1 MERAY
6 TARSVLPC
14 DTAAG
19 ALTPPACFGRAPF
32 AALMAH
38 EGDRGARGLL
48 DQHGRQ
54 LPVKDHIEIPSFLRK
69 HG

>member
-6 TARSVLPC
+6 TARLVLPC

-32 AALMAH
+32 AVLMAY

-48 DQHGRQ
+48 DGAP
-54 LPVKDHIEIPSFLRK
+54 LLIAPAAELRDFDTPADCR
-69 HG
+69 

>member
-1 MERAY
+1 VERAY

-32 AALMAH
+32 AVLMAY

-48 DQHGRQ
+48 AGAP
-54 LPVKDHIEIPSFLRK
+54 LAIAPAAELRDFDTPADCR
-69 HG
+69 

>member
-1 MERAY
+1 VERAY
-6 TARSVLPC
+6 TARLVPPC

-19 ALTPPACFGRAPF
+19 APTPPACFGRAPF

-48 DQHGRQ
+48 AGAP
-54 LPVKDHIEIPSFLRK
+54 LAIAPTAELRDFDTPADCR
-69 HG
+69 